1 MAVELINSR
10 GQTVTLLNPSE
21 KGAKYAREL
30 KQNVRRTNGGSFKL
44 DKNNKAQ
51 HLTKEQRAF
60 RAGYLTAQKDS
71 SKCYNAKINKKKN
84 RKQA

>member
-1 MAVELINSR
+1 MAVEVINSR

-30 KQNVRRTNGGSFKL
+30 KQGVRRTNSGSFKL

-60 RAGYLTAQKDS
+60 RSCYLTAQKDS
-71 SKCYNAKINKKKN
+71 SKCYNAKMNKKN
-84 RKQA
+84 RKHV